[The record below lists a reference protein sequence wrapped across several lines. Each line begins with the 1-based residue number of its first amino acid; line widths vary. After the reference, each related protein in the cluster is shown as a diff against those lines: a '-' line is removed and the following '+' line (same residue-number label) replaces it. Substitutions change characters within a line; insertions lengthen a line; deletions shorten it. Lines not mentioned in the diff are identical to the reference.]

1 MLLTAGIF
9 CAATT
14 YAQVTLFQDDFESGG
29 ANWSLNGGSG
39 GNSWTIT
46 NDYTGFSPYVE
57 DTPAQPGGTVNGPY
71 STYMHIYNANACG
84 SLGICNA
91 SFDTGSTSNQPTSMA
106 SGISTTGYG
115 NITLSFIYLCA
126 GQPGSAYGTIL
137 YSVDNGTTW
146 TDAGVTYVNVTTW
159 TTGTLSLPAWANQAN
174 LRIRFKWQNAS
185 VGNDP
190 AFAVDEVKIE
200 GTAGTFASV
209 SASAPNPDHY
219 CANTQSSVTVNFTA
233 SGTINVGN
241 TYTAELSN
249 ASGSFASPTTIGTLT
264 SSSTGTLT
272 INGTIPNYIP
282 AGSGYRIRVNS
293 SDPVSTGTD
302 NGVNL
307 VVNTLPTIS
316 ILANPL
322 DGNICNGESASL
334 LANGGTSY
342 FWTPSGT
349 LSNPNAAVTSATPST
364 TTVYVA
370 TGTDANGC
378 TNTASFTV
386 TVNSCADISETDQLN
401 FGIYPNP
408 TSAMISIAVDPTVT
422 VSGVDLMDLSGRIIR
437 SYSEIPD
444 QLNLSELSTGTYM
457 IRVNTAYGSVSKY
470 VIRN

>member
-9 CAATT
+9 CAAST
-14 YAQVTLFQDDFESGG
+14 YAQVTLFQDNFESGG
-29 ANWSLNGGSG
+29 SNWSLNGGSG

-71 STYMHIYNANACG
+71 STYMHIYNASACG

-126 GQPGSAYGTIL
+126 GQPGSAYGTIQ
-137 YSVDNGTTW
+137 YSIDNGLSW

-159 TTGTLSLPAWANQAN
+159 TTGSLSLPAWTNQAN
-174 LRIRFKWQNAS
+174 LRIRFRWQNAS

-209 SASAPNPDHY
+209 AASAPNPDHF
-219 CANTQSSVTVNFTA
+219 CATTQSSVTVNFTA
-233 SGTINVGN
+233 SGTINPGN
-241 TYTAELSN
+241 VYTAQLSD
-249 ASGSFASPTTIGTLT
+249 AAGSFVSPTTLGTLS
-264 SSSTGTLT
+264 SSSTGALS

-293 SDPVSTGTD
+293 SDPASTGTD

-307 VVNTLPTIS
+307 VVNTLPTVS

-322 DGNICNGESASL
+322 DGNICNGQSASL
-334 LANGGTSY
+334 MANGATSY

-349 LSNPNAAVTSATPST
+349 LSNPNSAITSATPSA

-386 TVNSCADISETDQLN
+386 TVNSCAGISEAEQN
-401 FGIYPNP
+401 VFEVFPNP
-408 TSAMISIAVDPTVT
+408 TSGTLSIIVDPS
-422 VSGVDLMDLSGRIIR
+422 VSVSSVELLDLSGRTIQH
-437 SYSEIPD
+437 YTEIPSEL
-444 QLNLSELSTGTYM
+444 QLSELANGTFV
-457 IRVNTAYGSVSKY
+457 IRMNTANGIVSKY
-470 VIRN
+470 VIKY